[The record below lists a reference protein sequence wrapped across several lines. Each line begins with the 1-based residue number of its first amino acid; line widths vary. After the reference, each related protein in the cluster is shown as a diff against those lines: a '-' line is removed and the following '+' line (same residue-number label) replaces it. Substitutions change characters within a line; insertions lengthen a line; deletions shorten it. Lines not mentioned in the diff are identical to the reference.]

1 MKKHTVKDNVEYV
14 KKIVLLIDLHK
25 DANASSS
32 NSFELLIL
40 AVIFW
45 HMYGKTSKKNQV
57 TAYFTETSG
66 IAERERMSFNI
77 LSLL

>member
-1 MKKHTVKDNVEYV
+1 MN
-14 KKIVLLIDLHK
+14 
-25 DANASSS
+25 
-32 NSFELLIL
+32 
-40 AVIFW
+40 
-45 HMYGKTSKKNQV
+45 GKTSEKAQV